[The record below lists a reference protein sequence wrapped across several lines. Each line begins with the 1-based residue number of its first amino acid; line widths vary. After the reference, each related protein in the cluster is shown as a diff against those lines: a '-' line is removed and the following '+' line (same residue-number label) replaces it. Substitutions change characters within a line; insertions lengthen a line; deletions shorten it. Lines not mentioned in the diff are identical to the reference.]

1 MLKVELHAHTSDDP
15 DDYVPHGAEQ
25 LIDRLAEL
33 GYDALAI
40 TLHDKQWDVE
50 PLRPYARARGLVLI
64 PGVEREIDGKHILLI
79 NFPARAEQVRTFDE
93 IGALK
98 QDAPSGLVVAP
109 HPFYPLSSCL
119 RGRMDRHADLVDA
132 VEVNAIY
139 SASVDFNR
147 AAIRWALA
155 HDKPIVGNGDVH
167 RLGQLGSTYSLVDAE
182 PDPDAICAAIRA
194 GRVRVETRPFGLL
207 RLAWVMAQIL
217 PSGMIGRLQGK
228 GHGNR

>member
-15 DDYVPHGAEQ
+15 ADYIPHTAEQ

-40 TLHDKQWDVE
+40 TLHDEQWDVE
-50 PLRPYARARGLVLI
+50 PLRAYARARGLVLI
-64 PGVEREIDGKHILLI
+64 PAVEREIDGRHVLLI
-79 NFPARAEQVRTFDE
+79 NFPARAARVRTFDD
-93 IGALK
+93 IAGLK
-98 QDAPSGLVVAP
+98 RDAPSGLVVAP

-119 RGRMDRHADLVDA
+119 RGLMDRHADLVDA
-132 VEVNAIY
+132 VEVNALY
-139 SASVDFNR
+139 SALIDFNR
-147 AAIRWALA
+147 AAIRWAHA
-155 HDKPIVGNGDVH
+155 HDKPMVGNGDVH

-207 RLAWVMAQIL
+207 RLAWVLAQIL
-217 PSGMIGRLQGK
+217 PSSIIGRLQGK
-228 GHGNR
+228 GHRKR